1 MCFKPAMPFFL
12 FMLAL
17 LVACTQCAAFGDS
30 MEEGLRDKKIFT
42 ILRRNNRRREA
53 SGGQPSIDSCKMY
66 GHSCL
71 GGHGKRSEE
80 GTVSSDVMQMLRKS
94 AAEDD
99 AGAMLAQARLDR
111 PALLE
116 KTLLQI
122 LRNRLQ

>member
-1 MCFKPAMPFFL
+1 
-12 FMLAL
+12 
-17 LVACTQCAAFGDS
+17 
-30 MEEGLRDKKIFT
+30 
-42 ILRRNNRRREA
+42 
-53 SGGQPSIDSCKMY
+53 MY

>member
-1 MCFKPAMPFFL
+1 MCFKPAMPFL
-12 FMLAL
+12 LIMLAL

-42 ILRRNNRRREA
+42 ILRRNN
-53 SGGQPSIDSCKMY
+53 SCKMY